1 MSSILEV
8 VVSALLGMVLLA
20 VGLFFTA
27 FPGLR
32 YIRVQMNLR
41 RLKKEL
47 EPVARAFG
55 ARTKTEWV
63 SDKGQVMYFFEFPN
77 EKWAIHSPRGDDLS
91 VSAWLA
97 LEVDENGYNIY
108 VPSFSPPKNHPPDY
122 QALVTAIT
130 RLQSPGSV
138 H

>member
-1 MSSILEV
+1 MSSIFEGV
-8 VVSALLGMVLLA
+8 VIVLLGVVLLA
-20 VGLFFTA
+20 LGLFFSA

-32 YIRVQMNLR
+32 YIRVQMNMR

-55 ARTKTEWV
+55 ARTKTEWIA
-63 SDKGQVMYFFEFPN
+63 DKGQAMYFFEFPN
-77 EKWAIHSPRGDDLS
+77 EKWVIHNPRGDDLS

-97 LEVDENGYNIY
+97 LEVDENGYNVYI
-108 VPSFSPPKNHPPDY
+108 PSFTPPKTHPPDY
-122 QALVTAIT
+122 KALVAAVT
-130 RLQSPGSV
+130 RLQNPGSV